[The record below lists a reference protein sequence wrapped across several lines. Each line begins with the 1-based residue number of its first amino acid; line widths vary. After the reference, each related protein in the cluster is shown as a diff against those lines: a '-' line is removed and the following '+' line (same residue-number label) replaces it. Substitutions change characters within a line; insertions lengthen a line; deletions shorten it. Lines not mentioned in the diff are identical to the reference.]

1 MKKEVSGIKRFLLLL
16 PFYIFTLLFVFFPLI
31 YMFLISFLERG
42 QGWGVSDSFSL
53 DNYRKL
59 LEPLYLNILMDSL
72 KLALITT
79 ILVALIAYPFGYHMA
94 KLSDKAKNLVML
106 LLLIP
111 FFTGSLIRMNGWI
124 IVFRSNGILD
134 KLLMTLGITKEP
146 LKLLYSYPAVV
157 FGMIYILLPFM
168 ILSVYSSANRLDPSL
183 TEAARDLG
191 ASRMKAFL
199 TVNFKLTL
207 PGLLSG
213 VVLTFIPSMGLFFIA
228 DIMGGNKIVLMGSI
242 IHEQMTK
249 GRNVP
254 FAAALSVILMAM
266 TTFMLFLYSK
276 LTGQKLSTGLK

>member
-1 MKKEVSGIKRFLLLL
+1 MKNEVSGIKRLFLLL
-16 PFYIFTLLFVFFPLI
+16 PFYIFTLLFVFSPLI
-31 YMFLISFLERG
+31 YMLVISFMQRG
-42 QGWGVSDSFSL
+42 QGWGVTYMFSF
-53 DNYRKL
+53 DNYKKL
-59 LEPLYLNILMDSL
+59 FEPLYMNILLDSL

-79 ILVALIAYPFGYHMA
+79 LLVAVIAYPFGYFMA
-94 KLSDKAKNLVML
+94 KLSDKAKNWVML

-124 IVFRSNGILD
+124 IVFRSNGLLD
-134 KLLMTLGITKEP
+134 KLLMAVGITEEP
-146 LKLLYSYPAVV
+146 LKLLYTYPAVV

-183 TEAARDLG
+183 MEAARDLG
-191 ASRMKAFL
+191 ASRFKAFL

-207 PGLLSG
+207 PGLLAG

-254 FAAALSVILMAM
+254 FAAALSVILMIM
-266 TTFMLFLYSK
+266 TTLMLFLYSRMTK
-276 LTGQKLSTGLK
+276 QKLSTGL